1 MEIETVD
8 VKLSQMDAKEQLLRL
23 LIAAV
28 GAAGGELRIPE
39 TSLEL
44 QNGGEG
50 LVRSWDATKREIVL
64 LTRPHGMTVYLL
76 PNQQTAAPPETTARI
91 QPPSRLARGLSEDE
105 IAAALAESERIRS
118 EQNEKPDR
126 RRRSF
131 AP

>member
-8 VKLSQMDAKEQLLRL
+8 VKLSRMDAKEQLLRL
-23 LIAAV
+23 LIAAIN
-28 GAAGGELRIPE
+28 AAGGELRVPE

-50 LVRSWDATKREIVL
+50 LVRSWDARKREIVL
-64 LTRPHGMTVYLL
+64 LTRPSGMTVYLL
-76 PNQQTAAPPETTARI
+76 PSTQAIPCPEAPARP

-118 EQNEKPDR
+118 EQNERPDR